1 MEKEAAAA
9 GTQLESH
16 GTAGKQAPI
25 SGGRDE
31 TADDLISGLPDA
43 ILGTIISLLPTK
55 DGGRTQVLSRR
66 WRHLWRSA
74 PLNLQVQICPPRCI
88 NYAVPV
94 SAVSKIIS
102 QHLGPARAFSFTC
115 LRAGDRYA
123 EAESC
128 FRSRALANLQEL
140 EIGYDVVS
148 GPTGNSCCP
157 LPLFALR
164 SASTLLVLKIF
175 HCDFPRDGA
184 VHEFPSPQ
192 AALLA
197 GHFHPGGRLP
207 RLALW
212 LPCLGELIHV
222 GKLVIEDAPCLER
235 LLFPY
240 CHPDDCVTIRVIRA
254 PKLETFG
261 LFSADSAKL
270 QVFKGM
276 SPVSSANSIRTIK
289 VLALRCSNHR
299 FDAILDVLR
308 WLPCLEKLYVS
319 FLQLYPGQMDKQNE
333 YQYDPLH
340 PIECLQTHL
349 KKVVLKLY
357 SAYEQEVDFARFF
370 VLNAQVLH
378 KIEFEIREDY
388 SSESVDRQHKL
399 LQVENRAS
407 RDVQFEFRNTRF
419 DIEYHLDEHIHDLSA
434 DDPFQT
440 CIDKDDCLSC

>member
-1 MEKEAAAA
+1 MSFPLLKQLSLLGISIPGDVFHGLLSGCPA
-9 GTQLESH
+9 LESLFMW
-16 GTAGKQAPI
+16 G
-25 SGGRDE
+25 
-31 TADDLISGLPDA
+31 
-43 ILGTIISLLPTK
+43 
-55 DGGRTQVLSRR
+55 
-66 WRHLWRSA
+66 
-74 PLNLQVQICPPRCI
+74 
-88 NYAVPV
+88 V
-94 SAVSKIIS
+94 SS
-102 QHLGPARAFSFTC
+102 
-115 LRAGDRYA
+115 AGDLR
-123 EAESC
+123 
-128 FRSRALANLQEL
+128 
-140 EIGYDVVS
+140 VS
-148 GPTGNSCCP
+148 SP
-157 LPLFALR
+157 ALR
-164 SASTLLVLKIF
+164 SIGLERWSIGMA
-175 HCDFPRDGA
+175 
-184 VHEFPSPQ
+184 E
-192 AALLA
+192 
-197 GHFHPGGRLP
+197 
-207 RLALW
+207 
-212 LPCLGELIHV
+212 
-222 GKLVIEDAPCLER
+222 LVIEDAPCLER